1 MFLNCRWRLIE
12 IDTALTDLKGESEHV
27 MSLIHPS
34 NTYMVCILLLKPY
47 MFIPLLSHD
56 ITLENMP
63 HILFVHLHSVYMFVD
78 LGFWNGNINLKLS
91 LLPPPFQIIVHFGFV
106 TKFIEKCISTCTVK
120 IVSLNSPWNIF
131 LKVCLFELV
140 DVNILFLK
148 TWSKLEV

>member
-1 MFLNCRWRLIE
+1 MFLNCRWHLIE

-34 NTYMVCILLLKPY
+34 NTYMMCILLLKPY

-63 HILFVHLHSVYMFVD
+63 HMLFVHLHSVYMFVD

-106 TKFIEKCISTCTVK
+106 TKFIEKMHQHLYCQNCFIKFSMEY
-120 IVSLNSPWNIF
+120 F